1 MTHRQQ
7 RDDEQLFDQ
16 AIAALRSLI
25 TQATVPDSLS
35 PELKEHG
42 EFMELYQRLQ
52 DVRILTAALAA
63 GDLGQSVRSK
73 GYLVGT
79 LKALQ
84 ANLRHLTWQAKRIAD
99 GDLTQRVEFLGDF
112 SEAFNSMVVALDAA
126 QTELQQ
132 LAATDA
138 LTGLANRRKFFEVA
152 EAEVQRSLR
161 YGYFLSVMMV
171 DIDYFKQVNDTY
183 GHQVG
188 DLVLQAVA
196 AALNGQVRDTDL
208 VGRIGGEEF
217 CILLPDTPLK
227 AALNVGSRLLDATRQ
242 LRIPVPDHELEV
254 TVSIGLTDWTRGDQE
269 IATIMERADIALY
282 QAKTSGRNRLVVVSG

>member
-63 GDLGQSVRSK
+63 GDLAQSVRSK

-126 QTELQQ
+126 
-132 LAATDA
+132 
-138 LTGLANRRKFFEVA
+138 
-152 EAEVQRSLR
+152 
-161 YGYFLSVMMV
+161 LSVAA
-171 DIDYFKQVNDTY
+171 
-183 GHQVG
+183 
-188 DLVLQAVA
+188 AVA
-196 AALNGQVRDTDL
+196 AALFTLPLAQPIAKSATANILIKMIDNFFMFLYFLSVPFKKTL
-208 VGRIGGEEF
+208 V
-217 CILLPDTPLK
+217 
-227 AALNVGSRLLDATRQ
+227 
-242 LRIPVPDHELEV
+242 
-254 TVSIGLTDWTRGDQE
+254 
-269 IATIMERADIALY
+269 Y
-282 QAKTSGRNRLVVVSG
+282 LV

>member
-25 TQATVPDSLS
+25 AQATVPDSLS

-63 GDLGQSVRSK
+63 GDLAQSVRSK

-138 LTGLANRRKFFEVA
+138 LTGLANRRKFIEVA